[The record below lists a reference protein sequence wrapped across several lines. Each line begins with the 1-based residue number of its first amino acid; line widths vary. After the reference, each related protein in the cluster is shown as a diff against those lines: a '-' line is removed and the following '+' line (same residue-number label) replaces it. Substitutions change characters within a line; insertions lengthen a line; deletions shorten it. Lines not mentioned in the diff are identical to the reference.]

1 MVARPSAA
9 RPAAESEHPAWPLE
23 IRDIRQGTRLTGMT
37 APMVLD
43 GPMTVDCFL
52 ADTEQVLAPRLS
64 PGDIVIMD
72 NLPAHRGAAVREAI
86 EAVGAKLLFLPALL
100 ARLQPDRERR
110 RQARRRSSAKPP
122 SAPSISSGP
131 SSAIVS
137 TPSHPPNAPTTLDTL
152 AMMHP
157 E

>member
-1 MVARPSAA
+1 
-9 RPAAESEHPAWPLE
+9 
-23 IRDIRQGTRLTGMT
+23 MT

-72 NLPAHRGAAVREAI
+72 NLPAHKGAAVREAI

-110 RQARRRSSAKPP
+110 RQARRRSSARPP